1 MPNVLIAGGTGLVGK
16 ALQKLLR
23 NEGYT
28 VNLLSRKPTNIHQR
42 VFNWDPANGTAEA
55 APFHQADFI
64 VNLAGAN
71 IGGKRWTKS
80 YKHEIQKSRLDATRT
95 IGKML
100 QGNQNVKA
108 IVQASAFGYYG
119 NGHGKLLT
127 EEAPAG
133 NDFLADV
140 CVQWEAAANELKQ
153 VVNRVVVLRFGHVLS
168 RDEGLLPELMKPMK
182 FGAMPIFGTGA
193 QNIPW
198 IHEDDL
204 ANMIF
209 FALRNEN
216 VNGTYNAC
224 SPSRSTLLE
233 LLNATADAMKRKPI
247 KLHLP
252 EPLIRLGVGEIAE
265 SFYYDV
271 MLSSEKIQK
280 AGFESN
286 RNKLNETIF
295 DLLNACK

>member
-16 ALQKLLR
+16 ELQKLLR
-23 NEGYT
+23 NEGYD
-28 VNLLSRKPTNIHQR
+28 VNCLSRKPTNSHQG
-42 VFNWDPANGTAEA
+42 VFNWNPANGTAEVE
-55 APFHQADFI
+55 PFRQADFI

-80 YKHEIQKSRLDATRT
+80 YKHEILQSRLDATRT

-100 QGNQNVKA
+100 QSNRNVKA

-119 NGHGKLLT
+119 DGHGKLLT
-127 EEAPAG
+127 EDAPAA

-140 CVQWEAAANELKQ
+140 CVQWEAAAHELNAL
-153 VVNRVVVLRFGHVLS
+153 VDRVVVLRFGHVLS
-168 RDEGLLPELMKPMK
+168 RDAGLLPELMKPMK
-182 FGAMPIFGTGA
+182 FGAMPIFGSGE
-193 QNIPW
+193 QQIPW

-204 ANMIF
+204 ANMILF
-209 FALRNEN
+209 GLRNEK
-216 VNGTYNAC
+216 VKGTYNAC

-233 LLNATADAMKRKPI
+233 LLNAVAEAMKRKPV

-252 EPLIRLGVGEIAE
+252 ELLIRLGVGEIAE

-271 MLSSEKIQK
+271 TLSSEKIQGE
-280 AGFESN
+280 GFVFKYEN
-286 RNKLNETIF
+286 LRTALEKPAF
-295 DLLNACK
+295 

>member
-1 MPNVLIAGGTGLVGK
+1 MPDVLIAGGTGLVGT
-16 ALQKLLR
+16 ALHKLLR
-23 NEGYT
+23 NEGYG
-28 VNLLSRKPTNIHQR
+28 VKLLSRKPTNIHQG
-42 VFNWDPANGTAEA
+42 VYHWEPLKGMADAEA
-55 APFHQADFI
+55 FEQADFI

-80 YKHEIQKSRLDATRT
+80 YKHEILQSRLDATRT
-95 IGKML
+95 IGKLL
-100 QGNQNVKA
+100 QANRKVKA

-140 CVQWEAAANELKQ
+140 CVQWEAAASELKK
-153 VVNRVVVLRFGHVLS
+153 VVDRVVVLRFGHVLS
-168 RDEGLLPELMKPMK
+168 RDAGLLPELMKPMK
-182 FGAMPIFGTGA
+182 FGAMPIFGSGA
-193 QNIPW
+193 QHVPW

-204 ANMIF
+204 ANMIL

-216 VNGTYNAC
+216 INGTYNAC

-233 LLNATADAMKRKPI
+233 VLQATAAAMKRKPV

-271 MLSSEKIQK
+271 TLSSDKIQQK
-280 AGFESN
+280 GFEFLHPQLESA
-286 RNKLNETIF
+286 IAS
-295 DLLNACK
+295 LLK